1 MNKAE
6 TVIDFRK
13 HVNKLLDEGE
23 KKSWIE
29 AESELANKTLTQIL
43 EWGEGP
49 ELIPMKAST
58 LAKLQDFNKKVAMGG
73 LIKYPAVKA
82 KRGRPKKEGS
92 SYHERLVEKAEVKPA
107 ENIDEGYDISADSFF
122 GNHEEE
128 IIKLKDLPEFKTPHK
143 ENPIAESFVNEHI
156 ANNVIDKPSST
167 RHKLTPE
174 EMEQIKKDLGLYVGL
189 DDPDLTIDKAIVLL
203 NRACKKSGVACEVVI
218 KSA

>member
-6 TVIDFRK
+6 TVIDFIK
-13 HVNKLLDEGE
+13 HVNKLLAEGE

-82 KRGRPKKEGS
+82 KRRGRPKKE
-92 SYHERLVEKAEVKPA
+92 EVEKA
-107 ENIDEGYDISADSFF
+107 ENIDEGYSISADSFF
-122 GNHEEE
+122 GLDNGNG
-128 IIKLKDLPEFKTPHK
+128 KDQSVKI
-143 ENPIAESFVNEHI
+143 PIVDHQYVPQ
-156 ANNVIDKPSST
+156 ANNVIDKPSRT

-174 EMEQIKKDLGLYVGL
+174 EMDQIKKDLGLYVGL

-203 NRACKKSGVACEVVI
+203 NRACKKNGVACEVVI